1 MRFFTLLSS
10 MTRIERWILAILVA
24 FFTISTGLLLRKFYV
39 ENTTLVPSTG
49 GTYIEGSVGELQ
61 QLNPWFAVTND
72 VNRDIVS
79 LVFSGLMKFDPQTKK
94 VVEDLATLDIS
105 GNGTIYRLRLQ
116 ENLMWHDSTDDA
128 PHPVTA
134 DDILFTFGVL
144 QDPGFPNDLL
154 RQNFRG
160 VEMEKIDNRTVRFK
174 LEEPYSFFSSNLTL
188 GLLPKKSFEGVPI
201 NRLNQALDFALHPI
215 GAGPYKTRSIVQTE
229 LSTEVTL
236 ERAERNIA
244 PLYRLERIVFRVFP
258 DYQTLLSDL
267 RNLDGVR
274 IVPRN
279 ADGEPIIPRRFTA
292 VHYTLPQYVALFLN
306 LESEFLKDQK
316 LRLGLQLGTN
326 KQEIADTIHEPM
338 LVDTPLLEIDVSDWR
353 YQFDPD
359 AAQGALFASN
369 WNLPEKI
376 RLQRLLEQ
384 DEANNVGVLRIP
396 QVAHLETGSV
406 LTLTGSLV
414 SVGTGAAVNGVRV
427 QKHPTRSG
435 AWLVALPTTRSGTG
449 ALKLGENLIR
459 LTRPTKKGL
468 EIVDSAYLWRSGK
481 PDDFRRATEQQ
492 RLKELFLAS
501 REEKIPKER
510 RITVQNLYLEKGML
524 RLRNATDPVSIRK
537 NDRGDVLT
545 LTLLTSPQPEK
556 YRRIA
561 EVLKKQWSELGIQ
574 VSVVVP
580 NTQSEFEE
588 LLLSRRYDVLL
599 FGQSLLDNLDSFP
612 YWHSSGIQRNT
623 SKREELRR
631 DAYNLANYSSFRADL
646 LLETIRK
653 TRNEKERQKALT
665 ELQNLL
671 KQDVPAIFLYSPLY
685 TFAHK
690 EEIQGIE
697 LGSLSLHSDRFLS
710 AHQWYVK
717 QDRIF
722 KAGKGW
728 LSFFGWLP
736 SLL

>member
-1 MRFFTLLSS
+1 
-10 MTRIERWILAILVA
+10 MTRVERWILAILIA

-49 GTYIEGSVGELQ
+49 GTYIEGSVGELE
-61 QLNPWFAVTND
+61 QLNPWFTVTND

-94 VVEDLATLDIS
+94 VVEDLATLAIS
-105 GNGTIYRLRLQ
+105 GDGTIYELKLKD
-116 ENLMWHDSTDDA
+116 NLFWHDSTEEV

-134 DDILFTFGVL
+134 DDVLFTFGVL

-154 RQNFRG
+154 KQNFRG
-160 VEMEKIDNRTVRFK
+160 VEIEKIDTRTVRFR
-174 LEEPYSFFSSNLTL
+174 LEEPYSFFTSNLTL

-201 NRLNQALDFALHPI
+201 PRLNQALDFALHPI
-215 GAGPYKTRSIVQTE
+215 GAGPYKMKSIVQTE

-236 ERAERNIA
+236 ERTKRNLPPI
-244 PLYRLERIVFRVFP
+244 YRLERIVFRVFP

-274 IVPRN
+274 LVPRN

-292 VHYTLPQYVALFLN
+292 IHYTLPQYVALFLN
-306 LESEFLKDQK
+306 LDSEFLKDQK

-326 KQEIADTIHEPM
+326 KQEIAEQVHEPM

-384 DEANNVGVLRIP
+384 DEANNVGVLKLP
-396 QVAHLETGSV
+396 HVALLETGSV
-406 LTLTGSLV
+406 LTFTGSLLN
-414 SVGTGAAVNGVRV
+414 VGTGAMVNGVHV
-427 QKHPTRSG
+427 QKHPTQSG
-435 AWLVALPTTRSGTG
+435 AFLVALPTARVGTG
-449 ALKLGENLIR
+449 SLKLGENLIR
-459 LTRPTKKGL
+459 LTRPTKKGT
-468 EIVDSAYLWRSGK
+468 EIIDSAYLWRSAK
-481 PDDFRRATEQQ
+481 PDDFRRAVEEQ
-492 RLKELFLAS
+492 RLKELFIES
-501 REEKIPKER
+501 RAGKATKER
-510 RITVQNLYLEKGML
+510 SITVQNLTMEKGML
-524 RLRNATDPVSIRK
+524 RLRHVTDPVSIRK
-537 NDRGDVLT
+537 NDRGDVLS

-556 YRRIA
+556 YKRIA
-561 EVLKKQWSELGIQ
+561 EVLKKQWAELGIQ

-580 NTQSEFEE
+580 DTPAQFEE
-588 LLLSRRYDVLL
+588 LLLGRKYDVLL

-612 YWHSSGIQRNT
+612 YWHSSGVQRIT
-623 SKREELRR
+623 GKKEDLRR
-631 DAYNLANYSSFRADL
+631 DAYNLSNYSSFRADP

-653 TRNEKERQKALT
+653 TRDEKERQKALT

-710 AHQWYVK
+710 VHQWYVK

-728 LSFFGWLP
+728 LSFFGWLT